1 MGSLPD
7 PPSRKGFRHGALDL
21 WGPSPGAE
29 SGPQELFLVL
39 ISVVVQPAA
48 QTWPKND
55 SQQPSLTPVS

>member
-1 MGSLPD
+1 MRPLTS
-7 PPSRKGFRHGALDL
+7 GAPDL

-39 ISVVVQPAA
+39 IPVVVQPAA
-48 QTWPKND
+48 QPWPKND